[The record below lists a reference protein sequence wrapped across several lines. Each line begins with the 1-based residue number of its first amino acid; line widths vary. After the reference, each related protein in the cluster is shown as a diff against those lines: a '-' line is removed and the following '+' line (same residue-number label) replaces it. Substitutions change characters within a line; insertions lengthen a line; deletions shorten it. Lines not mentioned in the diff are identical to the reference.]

1 MKRISIFLSI
11 LMGMVLLFSACDT
24 EQEGALYDMPSEFT
38 NGVTFMTKTGKIAI
52 DPGGSG
58 KIAIPVFRVNPS
70 GSHTVNATVNF
81 GTAANVFSA
90 PATSVTF
97 NEGQTESEFVINYNY
112 QTMQFNTNYSI
123 TVTLDSEEYVYIPK
137 YVFTDTLGVEKT
149 LATDQKLINATTLA
163 VTKNLTWTYLGK
175 VRWESEFWEETHDRD
190 IWLAD
195 QLEQY
200 RVLDIWNLGNGKY
213 FEFVVGA
220 NGAITG
226 PARQEVWLYSANNW
240 TGAENISGQKV
251 GNKFNILVGRF
262 WVMPLNGGW
271 NGPWKE
277 TGTLLQ

>member
-11 LMGMVLLFSACDT
+11 LLGMVLLFAACDT
-24 EQEGALYDMPSEFT
+24 EQEGALFETPSDFT
-38 NGVTFMTKTGKIAI
+38 NGVTFQTKTGSIAI
-52 DPGGSG
+52 DPDDSG
-58 KIAIPVFRVNPS
+58 EISIPVFRLNPS

-81 GTAANVFSA
+81 GTGANVFSA

-97 NEGQTESEFVINYNY
+97 NEGETESEFVINYNY

-123 TVTLDSEEYVYIPK
+123 TVTLASDEYVYIPK

-149 LATDQKLINATTLA
+149 LAADQKLINTTTLA

-195 QLEQY
+195 QLPQY
-200 RVLDIWNLGNGKY
+200 RVLDIWALGNGKY
-213 FEFVVGA
+213 FDFIVDA

-226 PARQEVWLYSANNW
+226 PARQEVWLYGPNQW
-240 TGAENISGQKV
+240 VGAEGLSGQKV
-251 GNKFNILVGRF
+251 GNTFNILVGRYYI
-262 WVMPLNGGW
+262 PGLGGW
-271 NGPWKE
+271 AGPWKE